1 MVSAYIYSI
10 QCVFDSRCFC
20 LTFQT
25 LLSTLTDAVVYF
37 FKCYWLP
44 LQVLMSTLQMLLST
58 LTGADVHL
66 TNAVAYL
73 YRCCC
78 PPLQVMRSTV
88 TDAVAYCFEKL
99 ST

>member
-1 MVSAYIYSI
+1 MLLAT
-10 QCVFDSRCFC
+10 
-20 LTFQT
+20 LTGADVH
-25 LLSTLTDAVVYF
+25 LTDA
-37 FKCYWLP
+37 
-44 LQVLMSTLQMLLST
+44 LQMLLST

-66 TNAVAYL
+66 TKAVAYL